1 MPTTETTRWTEETD
15 IAQQW
20 PRCVVPQ
27 PTESVELE
35 TEIERA
41 KKVIDSVKDWDEDQ
55 GQFYSQATLDRASAF
70 LRMQADHLL
79 KLYQLQLP
87 VPHIGAGP
95 NGSIDLHWK
104 RKNSELLVNIPA
116 DPNGLVTYYG
126 DDYGAQ
132 KVKGTMNLSTFN
144 LGIAACLM
152 N

>member
-1 MPTTETTRWTEETD
+1 
-15 IAQQW
+15 
-20 PRCVVPQ
+20 
-27 PTESVELE
+27 
-35 TEIERA
+35 
-41 KKVIDSVKDWDEDQ
+41 
-55 GQFYSQATLDRASAF
+55 
-70 LRMQADHLL
+70 
-79 KLYQLQLP
+79 LYQLQLP